1 MAPYLLSIGRH
12 FVHIFFNVIHPGSHF
27 RHLYFEKYYQND
39 PLDQYA
45 PLSSIG
51 MKHQIMP
58 KPHMWTSLIM
68 SHSQLLIV
76 EQYCACVYA
85 CFPVK
90 ASISRCP
97 L

>member
-1 MAPYLLSIGRH
+1 MALYLLSIWPP
-12 FVHIFFNVIHPGSHF
+12 FCAYFPNVIHPGSHF

-51 MKHQIMP
+51 MKRQIMP

-68 SHSQLLIV
+68 SHSLWSSIV
-76 EQYCACVYA
+76 HVSMLAFQ
-85 CFPVK
+85 
-90 ASISRCP
+90 
-97 L
+97 